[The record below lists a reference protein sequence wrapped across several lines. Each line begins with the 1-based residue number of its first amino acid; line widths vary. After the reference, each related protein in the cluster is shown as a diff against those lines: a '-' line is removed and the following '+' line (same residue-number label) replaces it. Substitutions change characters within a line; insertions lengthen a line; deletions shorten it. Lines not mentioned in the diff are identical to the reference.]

1 MDYHSSLLYLS
12 IIENIIKGSGKIYEK
27 TGRVFIVLLL
37 CFVGDTACSKSI
49 SDHTNQVIGEKNNS
63 KAPGLV
69 VLDNETIRLFKQGK
83 IKGIPFPQDGSI
95 SFNQVTKKWGK
106 PDKVIDN
113 EDIKD

>member
-1 MDYHSSLLYLS
+1 LFLSTKKGLENIPIIQRAMDYHSSLLYLS

-69 VLDNETIRLFKQGK
+69 GLDNL
-83 IKGIPFPQDGSI
+83 SI
-95 SFNQVTKKWGK
+95 SARA
-106 PDKVIDN
+106 
-113 EDIKD
+113 